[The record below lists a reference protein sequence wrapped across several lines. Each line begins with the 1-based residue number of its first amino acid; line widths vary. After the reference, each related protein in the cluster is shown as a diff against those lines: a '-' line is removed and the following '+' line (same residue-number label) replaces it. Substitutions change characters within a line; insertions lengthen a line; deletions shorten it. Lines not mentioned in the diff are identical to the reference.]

1 MTKELPSRIEDAIIE
16 DAIYSL
22 NIALEVLTTF
32 LNDNELLSRIEDAI
46 NNLNIALEVL
56 TTFLNE
62 NEDEEVIN
70 LFHFRR
76 IILLEQ
82 PLLDEV
88 IYNVEK
94 LDLGLSD
101 DQMDQLLENIENSLL
116 RKNFAGVAQ

>member
-32 LNDNELLSRIEDAI
+32 LNES
-46 NNLNIALEVL
+46 
-56 TTFLNE
+56 
-62 NEDEEVIN
+62 EDEEVIN
-70 LFHFRR
+70 LFHCCECFIDKINSFLIAFEEYNFESPIRR

-116 RKNFAGVAQ
+116 RKKLAGVAQ